1 MTEINSNPQP
11 DKAATKTPRLVWMHH
26 RLPRLRNAARRLT
39 GVTVLCWGVFM
50 VCRCDALPIR
60 DSLGMIESGNND
72 HAVGSAGEISRFQI
86 KKDIWRMHSYSSAF
100 WDQNE
105 AWRIA
110 DKVLRMRA
118 DQFQRSTGREPG
130 AFDIYVLWNAPGQ
143 FRSVGYQRARISPV
157 VAERA
162 TRFANLVEQGEL
174 PSAPATKR
182 NQPKEPLPA
191 DRSSPIVA
199 SVNGRN

>member
-1 MTEINSNPQP
+1 MLIL
-11 DKAATKTPRLVWMHH
+11 AAVRVMS
-26 RLPRLRNAARRLT
+26 
-39 GVTVLCWGVFM
+39 V
-50 VCRCDALPIR
+50 
-60 DSLGMIESGNND
+60 ESGNND

-174 PSAPATKR
+174 PSAPVTKQ
-182 NQPKEPLPA
+182 NQPKEPLQA
-191 DRSSPIVA
+191 DRSPQIVA